1 MGSRNAVNPDACLTS
16 DQGPSSLAP
25 MATIHDVVQAIGQAD
40 GVETVVVLGRDGLP
54 IDSFSRNG
62 LDADGVA
69 ALVPSVV
76 DACAKL
82 GQASTR
88 GDFNASVTEY
98 GNGFGI
104 VSVIN
109 ADTLFAVFV
118 RSDANVGGPLY
129 ELRRYRTAIAGLL

>member
-1 MGSRNAVNPDACLTS
+1 
-16 DQGPSSLAP
+16 
-25 MATIHDVVQAIGQAD
+25 MATIRDVVQAIGQAD
-40 GVETVVVLGRDGLP
+40 GVETVVILGRDGLP

-76 DACAKL
+76 DACTKL

-98 GNGFGI
+98 GNGFSI

-109 ADTLFAVFV
+109 PDTLFAVFV
-118 RSDANVGGPLY
+118 RSDANVGGLLY